1 MHMETFQIPEGRFVL
16 TPATDDRVRQMAG
29 APPRQGDA
37 AHPVFAFVGAL
48 GGLGLR
54 IADLSRA
61 LGLDFDA
68 GPVLARSRLDYDAPL
83 RVGESYRVTALVEEI
98 TRKPSRVF
106 GQADHLHLA
115 ISLSQ
120 SVLVTRA
127 RLHMVFPVRGA

>member
-1 MHMETFQIPEGRFVL
+1 MEEFQIPEGRFIL
-16 TPATDDRVRQMAG
+16 TPAMDDRVRQMAG
-29 APPRQGDA
+29 ADPREGDF

-68 GPVLARSRLDYDAPL
+68 GPVLARSRLDYDDRL
-83 RVGESYRVTALVEEI
+83 RVGESYRVTAEVEAI

-106 GQADHLHLA
+106 GKADHLHLA
-115 ISLSQ
+115 ITLTQ
-120 SVLVTRA
+120 EAPVTRA
-127 RLHMVFPVRGA
+127 RLHMVFPVRDA